1 MSSIAV
7 GSSSSSNGTSRN
19 ILKILSNR
27 HRDSF
32 NGLYAHFAEECSYFS
47 NTPKQQNKMETAVI
61 WARVLF

>member
-32 NGLYAHFAEECSYFS
+32 KGLYAYFAEECSYFS
-47 NTPKQQNKMETAVI
+47 NTPITSPNCADPLT
-61 WARVLF
+61 RYRT